1 MNYKEEYIKCYKDK
15 TRKYFIEN
23 YLSTYNATERK
34 EVPFKLFPRQIELIK
49 AFNEFNNII
58 TIKPRQS
65 GITTITSAF
74 IAAQIVFANTKSPET
89 VLCIGNK
96 LDISQ
101 QLLEKIAAF
110 LEQVPR
116 WFWGNEYYSPDPNS
130 PKNSRSI
137 FKARNKQRLELF
149 NGCVVHA
156 RSSGTN
162 AARGISAASYVV
174 FDEAAFIQ
182 NGVSVYTQ
190 AIATTNSVA
199 NAKIIIISTPNGKD
213 QLYYQIYSKAVKK
226 ENNFHVV
233 EFKWFQDPRYNRNL
247 KWSKK
252 NPETGEIEWQ
262 YDTVIDKKGNI
273 KYDEDRWRKLEQNGW
288 KPTSPWYENTCK
300 SFNND
305 EMKIN
310 QELNVSFLGS
320 SDNVVPVETI
330 EMQLKQNV
338 REITDDWNLRDTLVE
353 ETWIWKDPIPGHRYI
368 CACLPKGEKVLTK
381 DGEKNIEDITYDD
394 KLYGLDGK
402 YIDIVQ
408 TMNRYCDN
416 ENVYKIKLY
425 NYCST
430 VRYTGEHPIYVSTNS
445 IQKREYPRVNGKVVN
460 GQRYW
465 EHDFDYVKAKDIPSG
480 SWLKIPNIYK
490 NNILTEKEIQSK
502 WNGDENNNPLLSL
515 DFWWYCGMWL
525 AEGCC
530 VQDKRGNYKIYTS
543 HNTNETDIHCR
554 VKNVIESI
562 LHRSPLDGKIS
573 NTEHCINISYNYND
587 LANFLN
593 NTFGKY
599 AHGKY
604 ISEWVKFLP
613 EQYKL
618 QLLYG
623 YIQGDGSI
631 VNNKRD
637 GRYIKAASVSL
648 KLLED
653 FQDILFS
660 IGIVSSVVLSKK
672 SCTRKIKGD
681 KLYIC
686 KDIFELSIGKHDSYD
701 LFVKLGI
708 EPNYIDER
716 LRRHPQSYV
725 YLSNDCNDIY
735 IRIADITV
743 EKYTGYVYNFET
755 SSHNYYTNKTICHN
769 CDPSSGAGDDFTAI
783 QVIDVDAIDDNGLP
797 YFEQVLEYNGKVNG
811 NEAGQLLDRYG
822 RIYNDALVVIEA
834 IGGYGDAISLTV
846 MELGY
851 PNLYYDDPSLKNYT
865 NDKMIQTNN
874 YGHESEKQLPGFR
887 TSSLRLQMISNFVNL
902 LKENSFRVRSMR
914 TINELETWVF
924 KNGRPNHMDGQH
936 DDLLTCLAMGLFVM
950 QFYMLKKDKMKAK
963 DACMVNSWVVNN
975 LNTTKSYDTR
985 KLDSTVDISDVRQ
998 KYPSPFYSTRT
1009 NSENE
1014 RRRFMAMMMLG
1025 GIGKPKKK

>member
-65 GITTITSAF
+65 GITTITAAF
-74 IAAQIVFANTKSPET
+74 IATQIVFANTKSPET

-116 WFWGNEYYSPDPNS
+116 WFWGGEYYSPDPHS
-130 PKNSRSI
+130 PKNSKSI

-149 NGCVVHA
+149 NGCIVHA

-252 NPETGEIEWQ
+252 NPETGELEWQ

-338 REITDDWNLRDTLVE
+338 REITDDWNLRDTLVG

-368 CACLPKGEKVLTK
+368 CAC
-381 DGEKNIEDITYDD
+381 
-394 KLYGLDGK
+394 
-402 YIDIVQ
+402 
-408 TMNRYCDN
+408 
-416 ENVYKIKLY
+416 
-425 NYCST
+425 
-430 VRYTGEHPIYVSTNS
+430 
-445 IQKREYPRVNGKVVN
+445 
-460 GQRYW
+460 
-465 EHDFDYVKAKDIPSG
+465 
-480 SWLKIPNIYK
+480 
-490 NNILTEKEIQSK
+490 
-502 WNGDENNNPLLSL
+502 
-515 DFWWYCGMWL
+515 
-525 AEGCC
+525 
-530 VQDKRGNYKIYTS
+530 
-543 HNTNETDIHCR
+543 
-554 VKNVIESI
+554 
-562 LHRSPLDGKIS
+562 
-573 NTEHCINISYNYND
+573 
-587 LANFLN
+587 
-593 NTFGKY
+593 
-599 AHGKY
+599 
-604 ISEWVKFLP
+604 
-613 EQYKL
+613 
-618 QLLYG
+618 
-623 YIQGDGSI
+623 
-631 VNNKRD
+631 
-637 GRYIKAASVSL
+637 
-648 KLLED
+648 
-653 FQDILFS
+653 
-660 IGIVSSVVLSKK
+660 
-672 SCTRKIKGD
+672 
-681 KLYIC
+681 
-686 KDIFELSIGKHDSYD
+686 
-701 LFVKLGI
+701 
-708 EPNYIDER
+708 
-716 LRRHPQSYV
+716 
-725 YLSNDCNDIY
+725 
-735 IRIADITV
+735 
-743 EKYTGYVYNFET
+743 
-755 SSHNYYTNKTICHN
+755 
-769 CDPSSGAGDDFTAI
+769 DPSSGAGDDFTAI
-783 QVIDVDAIDDNGLP
+783 QIIDVDAIDDNGFP

-834 IGGYGDAISLTV
+834 IGGYGDAIALTV

-865 NDKMIQTNN
+865 NDKMID
-874 YGHESEKQLPGFR
+874 L
-887 TSSLRLQMISNFVNL
+887 
-902 LKENSFRVRSMR
+902 
-914 TINELETWVF
+914 ELV
-924 KNGRPNHMDGQH
+924 
-936 DDLLTCLAMGLFVM
+936 L
-950 QFYMLKKDKMKAK
+950 
-963 DACMVNSWVVNN
+963 
-975 LNTTKSYDTR
+975 
-985 KLDSTVDISDVRQ
+985 
-998 KYPSPFYSTRT
+998 
-1009 NSENE
+1009 
-1014 RRRFMAMMMLG
+1014 
-1025 GIGKPKKK
+1025 